1 MPTYKG
7 HAQVAELVP
16 QVLDRVEADEGGH
29 EHAHPLDAE
38 VERARFKWVSQVLR
52 KPVMPAGFAKE
63 THEQTHP
70 IEMPVKVNQI
80 HQSSSNG
87 LQDGRRA
94 SARKCYKHLKALPS
108 HVY

>member
-1 MPTYKG
+1 MG
-7 HAQVAELVP
+7 Q
-16 QVLDRVEADEGGH
+16 
-29 EHAHPLDAE
+29 
-38 VERARFKWVSQVLR
+38 QVLR

-94 SARKCYKHLKALPS
+94 SARKYYKRLKALPS
-108 HVY
+108 DVYQVLRLSPGRVFLVLRRARLEVLREPQVSTHRLCWLLKHARQ